1 MMHLL
6 KHSYGAWQISA
17 KALVSITLSLLH
29 ADPQKPLCISAV
41 CSLGDG
47 RSSSVQIINAFIL
60 QQMGVEGIKLVQPT
74 YDGLPG

>member
-17 KALVSITLSLLH
+17 KALVSITLSL
-29 ADPQKPLCISAV
+29 
-41 CSLGDG
+41 DG
-47 RSSSVQIINAFIL
+47 RSSSLQIINAFIL
-60 QQMGVEGIKLVQPT
+60 QQMGLEGIKLVQPT